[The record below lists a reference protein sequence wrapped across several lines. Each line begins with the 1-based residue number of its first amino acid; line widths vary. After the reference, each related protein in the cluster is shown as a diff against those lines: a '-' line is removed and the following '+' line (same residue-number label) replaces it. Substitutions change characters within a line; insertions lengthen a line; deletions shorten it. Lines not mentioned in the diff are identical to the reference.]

1 MKLGQGRVSIPGRK
15 AKYSAS
21 PATPS
26 YVPTST
32 PGMYGG
38 PPGSFITRSYCPPG
52 YNPVPLTKTIGSG
65 ITTEKRCVPKPIPI
79 ITVPP
84 PAPQITV
91 SPTFTQESAPQFSPT
106 VQQQQDS
113 PDATQAASPQQV
125 ITTPSPLPSVIT
137 APIPA
142 PLTESFIL
150 PANLPIPSALP
161 GTITAPPQLPET
173 KEPFTF
179 MKGNNLMPIMIGS
192 IALLFMMRKEQ

>member
-1 MKLGQGRVSIPGRK
+1 MKLGQGSVSIPGRK
-15 AKYSAS
+15 RPGGYSSGRSYA
-21 PATPS
+21 PAPTN
-26 YVPTST
+26 VPGT
-32 PGMYGG
+32 YGG
-38 PPGSFITRSYCPPG
+38 PPGSFITTSTCPPG
-52 YNPVPLTKTIGSG
+52 YNPVRLSRGDT
-65 ITTEKRCVPKPIPI
+65 RCVPAPAPVNVPV
-79 ITVPP
+79 TVE
-84 PAPQITV
+84 PQITV

-161 GTITAPPQLPET
+161 GAITAPPQLPET